1 MITRWRE
8 LLPPA
13 LLLGGIVGLLL
24 GMAVGAHYLGAGF
37 PWMLVDALA
46 REVTAAVAAALL
58 FLLLLVPIER
68 LLVRRLRPIAA
79 TAVAAEVAGAP
90 ILAAAGYR
98 LNRALGIRPQELF
111 TAYALPPNLVLIVAA
126 AVLLGLAAWWFTRL
140 RVPSSGGLRP
150 GRGTTV
156 AVVALAIVLQ
166 GAVRLGARGTD
177 DGGRPD
183 VLILLVDALRADHL
197 SSYGYSRPTT
207 PALDALAADAVRFEQ
222 VIASS
227 TFTKSSIASLLT
239 GRHPY
244 QHGVY
249 WGSLE
254 RGSGVTADLL
264 PPSETTLAEVLR
276 DHGYLTAAWVQNSH
290 LREFMGFGQGFVD
303 YHDQQGGI
311 ERIHRRF
318 GRFLRGPGPR
328 HPFFA
333 YLHYIDLHD
342 PYLPEP
348 PYDTMFGGDRR
359 VYDGID
365 LAEWGAYLK
374 AVREGREVPSADELA
389 QLRGLYDG
397 QLRYVDEQIGRLLA
411 QLRERGIYDDSLIV
425 VTSDH
430 GDAFYEHGAISH
442 STTPYEELVRVPL
455 LVKLPGSRFAGRI
468 VEPQVRL
475 IDVLPTVLKGVG
487 IESELPGVAG
497 CALQPLMRAGP
508 GAAPLDPACQVAVIE
523 IAQGEEAPTVAV
535 RTGGLKYI
543 HDGSEIGEL
552 YDLVADPGERVDL
565 AAERPEDA
573 HRLRRLA
580 LDVVAARDAEPAQ
593 RLDLDERTVRELK
606 ALGYLD

>member
-1 MITRWRE
+1 MIARWRE

-13 LLLGGIVGLLL
+13 LLLGGLVGLLL
-24 GMAVGAHYLGAGF
+24 GLAVGVHYLGAGF

-46 REVTAAVAAALL
+46 REMTTAVAAALL
-58 FLLLLVPIER
+58 FLLLLVPIEH
-68 LLVRRLRPIAA
+68 LLDRRLPPFVA
-79 TAVAAEVAGAP
+79 TAVAAAVAGAP

-98 LNRALGIRPQELF
+98 LNRALGIRPEELF
-111 TAYALPPNLVLIVAA
+111 TPYALPPNLALVAAA
-126 AVLLGLAAWWFTRL
+126 AVLLGLAVWWFHRL
-140 RVPSSGGLRP
+140 RPPSPARLRP
-150 GRGTTV
+150 GLASL
-156 AVVALAIVLQ
+156 AVVLSMVLALQ
-166 GAVRLGARGTD
+166 GATRLGARGAD
-177 DGGRPD
+177 DDRRPD

-197 SSYGYSRPTT
+197 SSYGYPRPTT
-207 PALDALAADAVRFEQ
+207 PSLDALARDAVRFEQ
-222 VIASS
+222 AVASS

-254 RGSGVTADLL
+254 RGSEVTADLL
-264 PPSETTLAEVLR
+264 PPSETTLAEVLA

-290 LREFMGFGQGFVD
+290 LRDFMGFGQGFVD

-359 VYDGID
+359 AYEGID
-365 LAEWGAYLK
+365 LAEWGVYLK

-389 QLRGLYDG
+389 KLRGLYDG
-397 QLRYVDEQIGRLLA
+397 QLRYVDEQIGLLLA
-411 QLRERGIYDDSLIV
+411 QLRERGLYDDSLIV

-430 GDAFYEHGAISH
+430 GDAFYEHGVISH

-455 LVKLPGSRFAGRI
+455 LVKLPGNRFAGRT
-468 VEPQVRL
+468 VDAQVRL
-475 IDVLPTVLKGVG
+475 IDVFPTVLKAVG
-487 IESELPGVAG
+487 IQDDVPGVAG
-497 CALQPLMRAGP
+497 CALQALMRAEP
-508 GAAPLDPACQVAVIE
+508 GAADREPACQVAVIE
-523 IAQGEEAPTVAV
+523 IAQGEGAPTVAV

-543 HDGSEIGEL
+543 HHESGDGEL

-565 AAERPEDA
+565 LAERPEDVR
-573 HRLRRLA
+573 RLRRLVF
-580 LDVVAARDAEPAQ
+580 DVVAARDAEPAQ

>member
-1 MITRWRE
+1 MIARWRE

-13 LLLGGIVGLLL
+13 LLLGGLAGLLL
-24 GMAVGAHYLGAGF
+24 GLAVGAHYLGAGF
-37 PWMLVDALA
+37 PWMFLDALA
-46 REVTAAVAAALL
+46 REMTTAVAAALL

-68 LLVRRLRPIAA
+68 LFDRRLPPFVA
-79 TAVAAEVAGAP
+79 TAAAAAVAGAP

-98 LNRALGIRPQELF
+98 LNRALGIRPEELF
-111 TAYALPPNLVLIVAA
+111 TPYALPPNLALVVAA
-126 AVLLGLAAWWFTRL
+126 AVLLGLTAWWFTRL
-140 RVPSSGGLRP
+140 RVPSSSGLRP
-150 GRGTTV
+150 GRGAVV
-156 AVVALAIVLQ
+156 AVVTLAVAFQ
-166 GAVRLGARGTD
+166 GAAWLGSRGTD
-177 DGGRPD
+177 DGRRPD

-197 SSYGYSRPTT
+197 SSYGYPRPTT
-207 PALDALAADAVRFEQ
+207 PALDALAEDAVRFEQ
-222 VIASS
+222 AIASS

-254 RGSGVTADLL
+254 RGSGVIADLL
-264 PPSETTLAEVLR
+264 PAAETTLAEVLA

-290 LREFMGFGQGFVD
+290 LRDFMGFGQGFVD

-359 VYDGID
+359 VYEGID

-374 AVREGREVPSADELA
+374 AVREGREVPSADELER
-389 QLRGLYDG
+389 LRGLYDG
-397 QLRYVDEQIGRLLA
+397 QLRYVDEQIGLLLA
-411 QLRERGIYDDSLIV
+411 ELRERGLYDDSLIV

-455 LVKLPGSRFAGRI
+455 LVKLPGNRFAGRT
-468 VEPQVRL
+468 VDAQVRL
-475 IDVLPTVLKGVG
+475 IDVFPTVLKAVG
-487 IESELPGVAG
+487 IQDDVPGVAG
-497 CALQPLMRAGP
+497 CALQPLLRAEP
-508 GAAPLDPACQVAVIE
+508 GTADREPACQVAVIE
-523 IAQGEEAPTVAV
+523 IAQGEGAPTVAV

-543 HDGSEIGEL
+543 HHESGDGEL

-565 AAERPEDA
+565 LAERPEDVR
-573 HRLRRLA
+573 RLRRLV